1 MSAILRTLTS
11 AALCF
16 VAESCPA
23 QADTFRD
30 AETLFSRCFV
40 GFAGTRHSSLSAPV
54 FPQRFALRQKCLL
67 RVSDMRKN

>member
-23 QADTFRD
+23 QAAHSEMQKHYFHAALSDLQEHGIAPYLRRCSLN
-30 AETLFSRCFV
+30 ALHSGKNACFV
-40 GFAGTRHSSLSAPV
+40 CPI
-54 FPQRFALRQKCLL
+54 
-67 RVSDMRKN
+67 